1 VLRPV
6 IDVRLASPED
16 RDELVD
22 LWLAAREETAPTN
35 RVMHAVQLPALRDR
49 LGVLLSGDEVQ
60 ILIGRRDGQCA
71 GFAVL
76 RESTV
81 SSVLETR
88 QMLIEHLYVHPL
100 HRRAGLA
107 KAMLGAASLIA
118 ERAKLEHLVCSLPPS
133 PRETHR
139 FFARLGFA
147 PVLVRRVAATSV
159 LRRRLMGDQRRRRL
173 TAIEDLAFRRRSLR
187 DRPGIPGD
195 RGEPFTSREAS
206 GG

>member
-1 VLRPV
+1 VLRPA
-6 IDVRLASPED
+6 IDVRLASLED
-16 RDELVD
+16 RDDLVD
-22 LWLAAREETAPTN
+22 LWVRAREEHTPANRAMHGIPT
-35 RVMHAVQLPALRDR
+35 PALRER
-49 LGVLLSGDEVQ
+49 LGVLLSGDQVQ
-60 ILIGRRDGQCA
+60 ILVGRRDGRCA

-81 SSVLETR
+81 SSVLDTR
-88 QMLIEHLYVHPL
+88 LLLIEHLFVHPQ
-100 HRRAGLA
+100 HRRVGLA

-118 ERAKLEHLVCSLPPS
+118 ERARLEHIVCNLPPS

-147 PVLVRRVAATSV
+147 PVLVRRVAATSM

-173 TAIEDLAFRRRSLR
+173 TALEDLAFRRRSVR
-187 DRPGIPGD
+187 ERPD
-195 RGEPFTSREAS
+195 LGERREPLTRREAS